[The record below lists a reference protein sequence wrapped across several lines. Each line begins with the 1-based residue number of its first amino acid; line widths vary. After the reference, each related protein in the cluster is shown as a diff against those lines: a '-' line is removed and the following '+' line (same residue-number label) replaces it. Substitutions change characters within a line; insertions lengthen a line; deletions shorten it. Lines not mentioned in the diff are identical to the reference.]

1 MIAYIDIISGIS
13 GDMLL
18 GALIDAG
25 YSIDKL
31 RKELDKLGI
40 EYEIKAKKEKDGP
53 ISATSVYIHSEERKI
68 RRLKDIIK
76 IIDDSQLEEDI
87 KEKSKEIFKKIAG
100 AEAKIHGIDIE
111 KVIFHEIG
119 AVDTIIDVVGS
130 LISLKELGI
139 KKVYSSPVLLGRG
152 KIKSEHGI
160 LPVPA
165 TATIELLKNKPVIF
179 TTTPTEITTPTGAA
193 LLSLAEFS
201 YPEMEIK
208 KVGYGK
214 GKKKLDFPNILRV
227 VIGKEMNEGEL
238 YIIETNIDDMNP
250 EFYPYII
257 DKLLKSGA
265 MDVFILPVVMKK
277 GRVGNL
283 LKVLSSPK
291 KLEEIKK
298 ILFEETTTFGIRYYR
313 VRREILERKT
323 VQIKT
328 KYGNVRVKIGY
339 YNGKIVSVSPEYE
352 DCKKLAMEKG
362 VAIKEIYEEA
372 KLHFFQ
378 SFYTQ

>member
-130 LISLKELGI
+130 LIALKELGI

-165 TATIELLKNKPVIF
+165 PATIELLKNKPVIF

-214 GKKKLDFPNILRV
+214 GKKKLDFPNILRI

>member
-130 LISLKELGI
+130 LIALKELGI

-165 TATIELLKNKPVIF
+165 PATIELLKNKPVIF

-214 GKKKLDFPNILRV
+214 GKKKLDFPNILRI

-291 KLEEIKK
+291 KMEEIKK

>member
-130 LISLKELGI
+130 LIALKELGI

-165 TATIELLKNKPVIF
+165 PATIELLKNKPVIF

-214 GKKKLDFPNILRV
+214 GKKKLDFPNILRI

-339 YNGKIVSVSPEYE
+339 YNGRIVSVSPEYE
-352 DCKKLAMEKG
+352 DCKKIAMEKG

>member
-130 LISLKELGI
+130 LIALKELGI

-165 TATIELLKNKPVIF
+165 PATIELLKSKPVIF

-214 GKKKLDFPNILRV
+214 GKKKLDFPNILRI